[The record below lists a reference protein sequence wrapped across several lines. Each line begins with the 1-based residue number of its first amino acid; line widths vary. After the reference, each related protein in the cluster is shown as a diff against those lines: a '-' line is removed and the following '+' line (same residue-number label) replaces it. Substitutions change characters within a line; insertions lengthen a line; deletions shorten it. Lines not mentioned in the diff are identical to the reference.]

1 MQPIAVAGLAASEN
15 ESLVRL
21 GQGALERIVERRRP
35 GPETIVLTAPRRLC
49 LGVVHTMIAGVM
61 CGEQLAAGLPGMY
74 AGRSQCRGVDDV
86 EAGKSVG

>member
-1 MQPIAVAGLAASEN
+1 MWPGQEGHGAHRGGAGA
-15 ESLVRL
+15 RT
-21 GQGALERIVERRRP
+21 
-35 GPETIVLTAPRRLC
+35 ETVLLTSPRRLC

-74 AGRSQCRGVDDV
+74 AGRSQCRRVDDV